1 MALRSLVPSQDDLLR
16 ASQPGTLPSVFG
28 GLKPLNAAASGP
40 PVPVN
45 MPQGAPQLPTLRP
58 LPMVTNPRK
67 QLEDSLQQQITAH
80 EMPGPQKGGFW
91 HKLGRIAA
99 GIGNAVGNTL
109 VPGAMVNI
117 PGAELHNALDYALKQ
132 RELAGLQKQDTE
144 EQDAAQRR
152 ALEAAQTAK
161 LLNPEEKYTTLQT
174 DQGVMK
180 FDPKTGEAIPL
191 EVNGK
196 QVMPPDKHVAPVLH
210 ETDQGLMLVDPSTGQ
225 VKPLTL
231 NGKPLM
237 PKQKDVTAE
246 NDLKNQILDA
256 EQRGD
261 TAAVNKLQ
269 KQLED
274 LNPLGQQ
281 RISISLGNEGR
292 KQDMQGRQTV
302 YKVYQPALDSSE
314 RFNVMAKNYEDA
326 IKNHDQQAML
336 SLLANHLGM
345 TMGLQKGARLTR
357 DIIREAQE
365 SRPWLQ
371 GLQAKFDKNGY
382 LQGVN
387 LTPEQMRQMVN
398 LGRDRFSEDVRK
410 AKNEASYLGAED
422 EGPAR
427 EPNKATMRMY
437 LGLAGGDVNKAKQMA
452 EEDGWT
458 VK

>member
-67 QLEDSLQQQITAH
+67 QLEASLQQQITAH

-117 PGAELHNALDYALKQ
+117 PGTELHNALDYALKQ

-161 LLNPEEKYTTLQT
+161 LSTEAALQPEMMNQEMALRNAQIANLLHPQAKSEFELWQ
-174 DQGVMK
+174 QQ
-180 FDPKTGEAIPL
+180 
-191 EVNGK
+191 N
-196 QVMPPDKHVAPVLH
+196 PDKPIEEWLKLK
-210 ETDQGLMLVDPSTGQ
+210 QSS
-225 VKPLTL
+225 KP
-231 NGKPLM
+231 
-237 PKQKDVTAE
+237 QKEISAE

-256 EQRGD
+256 EQKGD
-261 TAAVNKLQ
+261 TATVKKLQ

-345 TMGLQKGARLTR
+345 TMGLQKGARLTK

-371 GLQAKFDKNGY
+371 GLEAKFDKNGY

-452 EEDGWT
+452 AEDGWT